1 MEPNFNSSKI
11 ETEEAFRQ
19 SLSQGPKQAKELV
32 QEVSR
37 VTGKKE
43 STIFYW
49 LKKLQDSG
57 KILKIEEKYHWVG
70 LEEAE
75 REEVRFCLDMLEK
88 GTPEQVESAKKDF
101 LHLSRTRKIGHLP
114 EVQSLLERAIAE
126 YRGEDL
132 RWALE
137 VMYFITRLSKA
148 ARDMRV
154 LKWMKKQE
162 EKLLELAKDERRE
175 DNIREKALWVL
186 DEVLEGEDHLE
197 AFWEILETSIRKRAK
212 KSRAFSD
219 RIWRLLLQKHFPE
232 RKMEVRKRLYALLG
246 PEEEGEV
253 KGLASQ
259 YLDDLR
265 LKEHMPEGEK

>member
-1 MEPNFNSSKI
+1 MEPNSNSSKKL
-11 ETEEAFRQ
+11 EEAFRQ
-19 SLSQGPKQAKELV
+19 SLSQGPKRAKELV
-32 QEVSR
+32 QEVSK

-114 EVQSLLERAIAE
+114 EVQDLLEKALVE
-126 YRGEDL
+126 YHGEDL
-132 RWALE
+132 EWALE
-137 VMYFITRLSKA
+137 VMNFMIRLSKA

-154 LKWMKKQE
+154 LKWMKEQE
-162 EKLLELAKDERRE
+162 KKLLELAKDERRE

-197 AFWEILETSIRKRAK
+197 AFWEMLETSIRKRAK

-219 RIWRLLLQKHFPE
+219 RIWRLLLRKHFPE
-232 RKMEVRKRLYALLG
+232 RKMEMRKRLYALLG
-246 PEEEGEV
+246 PEEEMEV
-253 KGLASQ
+253 RGLASQ

-265 LKEHMPEGEK
+265 LKEYMPEGEK